1 MGWWFVNYRKRDKKH
16 MQKCEQIK
24 KNRSIKRVEGKKF
37 TSQDGVIGREG
48 HDASVSLAT
57 SKRGKREKKGSRIR
71 ARGIENNSRTSATKR
86 REASIQDIREN
97 YYRKHRHER
106 VVCDGGNDDGE

>member
-1 MGWWFVNYRKRDKKH
+1 MG
-16 MQKCEQIK
+16 
-24 KNRSIKRVEGKKF
+24 EGKKF

-71 ARGIENNSRTSATKR
+71 ARGIENNSRTSATKEVDHYR
-86 REASIQDIREN
+86 KKREASIQDIREN

-106 VVCDGGNDDGE
+106 VVCDGGNDDGEGDEGLDVIDALKGA